1 MGASESDSVSEI
13 SSGLKLFHNAKSNKS
28 KKKEDHNTQHTLPRQ
43 HMPKVLCP
51 KFNGEN
57 PVIWKDKCIDYFML
71 VDFKPKHW
79 VRTAAIHFEGPAA
92 QWLRVYRKK
101 VPNPTWLQLVLD
113 VEEKFGKD
121 DYRKALTELLELK
134 QTGSV
139 EEYFCEFQ
147 ELQFQ
152 LCMHNEGYDDLFFAS
167 QFVNGLKEE
176 LKYTVQAQVLDTIER
191 VVLLAKIQQKIV
203 EREKEKLTKQ
213 GGGYKNGG
221 NGPKM
226 YGRQPT
232 LSSNL

>member
-1 MGASESDSVSEI
+1 
-13 SSGLKLFHNAKSNKS
+13 
-28 KKKEDHNTQHTLPRQ
+28 
-43 HMPKVLCP
+43 MPKVLCP

-79 VRTAAIHFEGPAA
+79 VRMAAIHFEGPAA

-121 DYRKALTELLELK
+121 DYREALTELLELK